1 MRDVLTVMA
10 VCAGWCSERPGMCCA
25 QGVVIIGVAYMYCT
39 PPPVTS
45 QPRHSAC
52 RRIAGGERDFSR
64 QAKEGIPQTKTCPPS
79 RTPPPNSTPSSRT
92 PSPLPVSRPQR
103 SHISPASP
111 STTSHTTTPSSPL
124 STNSMPPFRPH
135 RSPGYPAST
144 SLMPSHEQQNRQSTR
159 ESARSSRTKEER
171 AHRPV
176 CCSSSRVWLPAG
188 SME

>member
-10 VCAGWCSERPGMCCA
+10 VCAG
-25 QGVVIIGVAYMYCT
+25 VVRVRDVLCT
-39 PPPVTS
+39 GSGNYRSGLYVLHSPCDVTAPPQRMSPN
-45 QPRHSAC
+45 C
-52 RRIAGGERDFSR
+52 RQERDFSR

-79 RTPPPNSTPSSRT
+79 RTPPLNSTPSSRT
-92 PSPLPVSRPQR
+92 PSQRPVSQPQK

-111 STTSHTTTPSSPL
+111 STTSLTTTPSSPL
-124 STNSMPPFRPH
+124 STNSMPLFRPH
-135 RSPGYPAST
+135 RSPGYPASM
-144 SLMPSHEQQNRQSTR
+144 SLMPSHEQQNQQSTR

-176 CCSSSRVWLPAG
+176 CCSSSRVWSPAG

>member
-1 MRDVLTVMA
+1 
-10 VCAGWCSERPGMCCA
+10 
-25 QGVVIIGVAYMYCT
+25 MYCT
-39 PPPVTS
+39 PPCDVTPPPQRMS
-45 QPRHSAC
+45 PNC
-52 RRIAGGERDFSR
+52 RGERDFSR

-92 PSPLPVSRPQR
+92 PSQPPASQPQR

-111 STTSHTTTPSSPL
+111 STTSPTTTPSSPR
-124 STNSMPPFRPH
+124 STNSMPLFRPH
-135 RSPGYPAST
+135 RSPGYPASM
-144 SLMPSHEQQNRQSTR
+144 SLTPSHELQNPQSTR
-159 ESARSSRTKEER
+159 ASARSSRTKEER